1 MKNRAV
7 LLAASMMM
15 TAFSAAAQVDTIYI
29 STLYTTHIVFATDL
43 TYADLSNQRDITGKI
58 VEQNKNML
66 AIKAR
71 NTFTTTASVTALES
85 NGNIHTFILANDE
98 NTKDLIIDTR
108 VKAASAGEKTSVSEP
123 SEKQGPS
130 GVAVSNLRSQDAPVL
145 SDVITYKQGL
155 FHVSK
160 KVNNIRLTCENIFS
174 YSDVTYVTLHL
185 RNDSGVSYEATD
197 ATFIVESRNKGKR
210 KIVYEQNL
218 YPKNRF
224 GTLTAPPGAET
235 RMAYSLDKITLSND
249 QVLKI
254 YLYESGGQR
263 NLVLT
268 LTPDDVNLSK
278 RPKS

>member
-1 MKNRAV
+1 MKKGILTALL
-7 LLAASMMM
+7 LLAA
-15 TAFSAAAQVDTIYI
+15 AAAHAQVDTVYI

-43 TYADLSNQRDITGKI
+43 TYADLSNQRDIAGKI

-71 NTFTTTASVTALES
+71 NTFSTTASVTALES

-98 NTKDLIIDTR
+98 NTKHLIVDTR
-108 VKAASAGEKTSVSEP
+108 TSKTPQQSSASYDSR
-123 SEKQGPS
+123 QGSSPS
-130 GVAVSNLRSQDAPVL
+130 GFAVSNLRAQDAPLL
-145 SDVITYKQGL
+145 SDVITYKQSL

-160 KVNNIRLTCENIFS
+160 KVSNIRLTCENIFS
-174 YSDVTYVTLHL
+174 YSDITYVVLHL
-185 RNDSGVSYEATD
+185 KNESGVSYEAAD

-235 RMAYSLDKITLSND
+235 RIAYSLEKITLSDD
-249 QVLKI
+249 QVLKV
-254 YLYESGGQR
+254 YLYESNGQR
-263 NLVLT
+263 NLALT
-268 LTPDDVNLSK
+268 LSPDDVNLAK
-278 RPKS
+278 RPKN